1 MEKSPPSWR
10 AESPWI
16 PHIKP
21 SNHSSF
27 QDLKASRNEK
37 KRIFGYCRILKNFS
51 FQLEGILVAN
61 IEKGRSLALLSW
73 KNQSV
78 CLVLDGFLTDKNP
91 AWTAPP
97 TPPGVSQ
104 TINIAFIFP
113 TSKPS
118 NHCHPISQAQ
128 LETQIP
134 NCLGRSLLFLAGA
147 SLRCACLKVL
157 EVHQFFPKLTGDSA
171 A

>member
-27 QDLKASRNEK
+27 QDLKA
-37 KRIFGYCRILKNFS
+37 RIFGYCRILKNFS

-61 IEKGRSLALLSW
+61 IEKGRSLTLLSW

-104 TINIAFIFP
+104 TIKILYLY
-113 TSKPS
+113 SQCQ
-118 NHCHPISQAQ
+118 NHQIIVI
-128 LETQIP
+128 LFLKLNLKRKTQIVS
-134 NCLGRSLLFLAGA
+134 G
-147 SLRCACLKVL
+147 
-157 EVHQFFPKLTGDSA
+157 
-171 A
+171 